1 MPLLLLASSLCTWN
15 ITVPEEKIILIYFTK
30 LDVEYRVG
38 CDCDYVSLYS
48 SRRELISKSGCL
60 RDVRGTGYDFFHSLS

>member
-1 MPLLLLASSLCTWN
+1 M
-15 ITVPEEKIILIYFTK
+15 PEEKIILIYFTK